1 MENQIKQ
8 YRVKYHKLI
17 TKIIIGDKELHYLA
31 LLLSANVDDLKVIAI
46 DGSCKKRLLLFLIS
60 MFKLTKNFI
69 TSYTFLEKCV
79 IIYVVFFNN
88 KKYVTNYL

>member
-60 MFKLTKNFI
+60 MFKI
-69 TSYTFLEKCV
+69 DEKF
-79 IIYVVFFNN
+79 YNQLHFS
-88 KKYVTNYL
+88 